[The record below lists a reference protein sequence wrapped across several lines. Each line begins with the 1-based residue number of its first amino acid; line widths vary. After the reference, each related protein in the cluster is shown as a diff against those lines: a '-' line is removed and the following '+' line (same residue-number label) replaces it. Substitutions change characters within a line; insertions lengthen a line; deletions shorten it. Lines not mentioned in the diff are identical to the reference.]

1 MKYITILLT
10 VFLLKS
16 CGNTKDI
23 ENTKEV
29 KSFIFSQNQRD
40 KIEQLISKNKLNTN
54 FENLIIFIKE
64 SIEGRE
70 SVKFVFTKHLSQI
83 LKYIEEFG
91 KKFEFNKEELA
102 YLDIQELINLYATLD
117 HRDVKD
123 ILKSDIE
130 KNKEFYQYT
139 KAVKLPSVIV
149 NKNDIYKF
157 FLEDNEANFITLKKI
172 EARIIKEENISNN
185 NLHKKIICLKSADP
199 GYDYLFSKNIGGLI
213 TCYGGANSHMAIR
226 CAEMGI
232 PAVIGCGEN
241 NFSKYSKA
249 QNIEIDASNKQVK
262 ILL

>member
-1 MKYITILLT
+1 LSSRYDEAYDSYFTNISSKVDENI
-10 VFLLKS
+10 
-16 CGNTKDI
+16 NTF
-23 ENTKEV
+23 E
-29 KSFIFSQNQRD
+29 FSQEQKEN
-40 KIEQLISKNKLNTN
+40 IEKLILKNELKTN
-54 FENLIIFIKE
+54 FDDLMIFIKE

-70 SVKFVFTKHLSQI
+70 SVKFVFTKHLSEI

-91 KKFEFNKEELA
+91 QRFDFDKSELA
-102 YLDIQELINLYATLD
+102 FIDIQEIINLYATLD

-139 KAVKLPSVIV
+139 KAIKLPSIIV
-149 NKNDIYKF
+149 NEADIYNF
-157 FLEDNEANFITLKKI
+157 FLEDNEANFITLKRIK
-172 EARIIKEENISNN
+172 ATIIKEEDISSND
-185 NLHKKIICLKSADP
+185 LEDKIICIKSADP

-241 NFSKYSKA
+241 NFLKYSSAKT
-249 QNIEIDASNKQVK
+249 IEIDASNKQVK
-262 ILL
+262 ILS